1 MENKETTDKEAKK
14 LVERVSTAAFFLQG
28 QIEQAN
34 RHYETA
40 FHTLEAS
47 RRYLEKVEKTKREL
61 DRIGVLLA
69 VLTLINSIYFFIN

>member
-1 MENKETTDKEAKK
+1 MENKETTDKETKK

-34 RHYETA
+34 RHHETA

-47 RRYLEKVEKTKREL
+47 RRYLEKVEKKKREL

-69 VLTLINSIYFFIN
+69 VLTLINSIYFFTN

>member
-1 MENKETTDKEAKK
+1 MVNIEATVIVAKK

-34 RHYETA
+34 RHHETA

-69 VLTLINSIYFFIN
+69 VLTLINSIYFFTN

>member
-47 RRYLEKVEKTKREL
+47 RRYLEKVEKKKREL

-69 VLTLINSIYFFIN
+69 VLTLINSIYFFTN

>member
-1 MENKETTDKEAKK
+1 MENKEITDKEAKK
-14 LVERVSTAAFFLQG
+14 MVERVSTAAFFLQG

-34 RHYETA
+34 RHHETA

-61 DRIGVLLA
+61 DRIGLLLT
-69 VLTLINSIYFFIN
+69 VLTLINSIHFFAN

>member
-28 QIEQAN
+28 QIAQAN
-34 RHYETA
+34 RHHETA

-47 RRYLEKVEKTKREL
+47 RRYLGKVEKTKREL

-69 VLTLINSIYFFIN
+69 VLTLINSIYFFTN

>member
-1 MENKETTDKEAKK
+1 MLDEY
-14 LVERVSTAAFFLQG
+14 
-28 QIEQAN
+28 EQAN
-34 RHYETA
+34 RHHETA

-69 VLTLINSIYFFIN
+69 VLTLINSIYFLTN

>member
-34 RHYETA
+34 RHHETA

-47 RRYLEKVEKTKREL
+47 RRYLEKLKKRN
-61 DRIGVLLA
+61 V
-69 VLTLINSIYFFIN
+69 N

>member
-1 MENKETTDKEAKK
+1 MENREITDKEAKK

-34 RHYETA
+34 RHHETA

-61 DRIGVLLA
+61 DRIGLLLA
-69 VLTLINSIYFFIN
+69 VLTLINSIYLFVN

>member
-1 MENKETTDKEAKK
+1 MENREITDKEAKK
-14 LVERVSTAAFFLQG
+14 LVERVSTAALFLQG

-34 RHYETA
+34 RHHETA

-61 DRIGVLLA
+61 DRIGLLLA
-69 VLTLINSIYFFIN
+69 VLTLINSIYFFVN

>member
-1 MENKETTDKEAKK
+1 M
-14 LVERVSTAAFFLQG
+14 VERVSTAAFLLQG

-34 RHYETA
+34 RHHETA

-61 DRIGVLLA
+61 VRIGLLLT
-69 VLTLINSIYFFIN
+69 VLTLINSIYFFAN

>member
-1 MENKETTDKEAKK
+1 MENKEATDKEAKK

-34 RHYETA
+34 RHHETA

-47 RRYLEKVEKTKREL
+47 MRYLEKVEKTKRKL
-61 DRIGVLLA
+61 DRIGLLIA
-69 VLTLINSIYFFIN
+69 VLTLINSIYFFTN

>member
-1 MENKETTDKEAKK
+1 MENKEETDKEAKK

-47 RRYLEKVEKTKREL
+47 RRYLERVEKNETRTRQNRRTACGFNADKFNL
-61 DRIGVLLA
+61 
-69 VLTLINSIYFFIN
+69 FFY